1 VNAGPE
7 PPEPGAPA
15 VRRLPMFP
23 LSTVL
28 FPGELLPLHV
38 FEPRYRAMVADCL
51 EDEPHEFG
59 VVLIARG
66 SEVGGGDVRTDTGT
80 VARIEAL
87 SRSQDGRYALLAQG
101 TSRLHVEEW
110 LDDEPYPQ
118 AKVSHFEDSAF
129 DDQVAFEA
137 SFDAA
142 RAAVLRVET
151 LLSEMNADEQSG
163 RGRTPDFD
171 TGHHKDDAEG
181 GDESWA
187 LCRRLPLGPLDRQR
201 LLTAADPIERL
212 SLLAELAGDTAE
224 DIFRLLGQG

>member
-1 VNAGPE
+1 ME
-7 PPEPGAPA
+7 PTEPGATA

-38 FEPRYRAMVADCL
+38 FEPRYRALVADCL
-51 EDEPHEFG
+51 EHEPHEFG

-87 SRSQDGRYALLAQG
+87 SRSHDGRYALLAQG
-101 TSRLHVEEW
+101 TSRLRVEEW
-110 LDDEPYPQ
+110 LEDDPYPQ
-118 AKVSHFEDSAF
+118 ANVSPLEDAAAGDRVAF
-129 DDQVAFEA
+129 DAA
-137 SFDAA
+137 FDAA
-142 RAAVLRVET
+142 RTAVWRVEA
-151 LLSEMNADEQSG
+151 LLSEMSADEQSG
-163 RGRTPDFD
+163 GRRTPDFD
-171 TGHHKDDAEG
+171 TGQHRDDAAG

-201 LLTAADPIERL
+201 LLSAGDPVERL

-224 DIFRLLGQG
+224 DIYRLLGQA